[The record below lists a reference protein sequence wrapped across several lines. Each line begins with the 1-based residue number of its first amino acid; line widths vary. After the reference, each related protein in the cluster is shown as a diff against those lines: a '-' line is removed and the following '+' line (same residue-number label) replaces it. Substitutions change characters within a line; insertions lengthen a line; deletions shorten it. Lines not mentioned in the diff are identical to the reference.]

1 MRMAGEIIT
10 GGQHDVAVASKHG
23 IGEIIKPMIREI
35 HLFDTWIAGTA
46 LLEDKALL
54 KALKAEEELVLRR
67 EENEF
72 DSMAI
77 LVLDSG
83 ERKLGYVP
91 EKDNIIFA
99 RLMDAGKSLKAKVR
113 KTEDDGSGIRVGI
126 GIYLV
131 DL

>member
-1 MRMAGEIIT
+1 MAGEIIT
-10 GGQHDVAVASKHG
+10 GGQHDVAVATKHG

-46 LLEDKALL
+46 RLEDKAVL
-54 KALKAEEELVLRR
+54 KALKAEEELILRR

-91 EKDNIIFA
+91 EKDNIVFA

-113 KTEDDGSGIRVGI
+113 KTEEDGSGLRVDI